1 MSAMLPQRPHSL
13 KTPQMSPS
21 LRGEHHPV
29 MADPGL
35 VQPEFPIKG
44 DTRLCVT
51 ESEAALHPITG
62 HYSIE
67 TTGMQEPLYT
77 LWHAEG
83 QVLYRQ
89 ARSTNIAFDVRG
101 ARAGE
106 TRTYLVA
113 VQVVES
119 GVRGRV
125 VQSGVF
131 VRVVVRGDESAATR
145 DVLVPECIE
154 YDEY

>member
-1 MSAMLPQRPHSL
+1 MTGPGPERPKVL
-13 KTPQMSPS
+13 IT
-21 LRGEHHPV
+21 
-29 MADPGL
+29 
-35 VQPEFPIKG
+35 G
-44 DTRLCVT
+44 DIWLYVT

-67 TTGMQEPLYT
+67 TAGMREPLYT
-77 LWHAEG
+77 LWYAEG
-83 QVLYRQ
+83 QVLSRQ
-89 ARSTNIAFDVRG
+89 ARSTNMAFDVRG

-119 GVRGRV
+119 GVQGRV

-131 VRVVVRGDESAATR
+131 VQVVVIR
-145 DVLVPECIE
+145 DDPPCQHG
-154 YDEY
+154 